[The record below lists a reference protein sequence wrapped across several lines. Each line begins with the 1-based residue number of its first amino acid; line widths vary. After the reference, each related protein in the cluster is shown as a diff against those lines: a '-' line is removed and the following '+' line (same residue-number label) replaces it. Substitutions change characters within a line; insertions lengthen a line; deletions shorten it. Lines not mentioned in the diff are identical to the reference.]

1 MYRRAKTL
9 EIALCGLVLMVV
21 MGFGF
26 HAVDTYNNNPSTDY
40 LSVDI
45 LQQAHS
51 QQQADLFDT
60 NVIICKPE
68 ATGFGV
74 YYELGYS
81 VTNNSTLV
89 ADLDLT
95 LLLKDTTGNIVSI
108 EDDYIFDIQPG
119 QTIYEDTLLGD
130 TRASGHTCEVIIKSV
145 DFADLDDTG
154 VDVSVLLTTITNLE
168 NSVTDIMTT
177 LTSHTDSIES
187 ISTRV
192 STLETDTTTGT
203 GSELN
208 TTLEP
213 RITALETKT
222 DTIETKTDTIETKL
236 STIETNITTLSD
248 KISGIET
255 NIQTLTDKI
264 EDIATT
270 IPTQSDPDTTLEPR
284 ITALETKT
292 DTIETKTTAIQTDIT
307 GLTGMLANIETSI
320 QTLAGR
326 IEEVAAGIVAQPD
339 PDPEPVITTGISGKV
354 YTDSNNNDTLDA
366 GESGVSGRSVIAV
379 NLTDQTDVSRDTTDA
394 NGDYSFELDAG
405 GYLVQVEGTDAYAY
419 VTILDGSVLT
429 QNLGL

>member
-9 EIALCGLVLMVV
+9 EITLCGLVLIAV

-51 QQQADLFDT
+51 QQQTDLFDT

-145 DFADLDDTG
+145 DFADLDDTE

-168 NSVTDIMTT
+168 NSVTGIMTT
-177 LTSHTDSIES
+177 LTSLTDRI
-187 ISTRV
+187 

-222 DTIETKTDTIETKL
+222 DTIETKTDAIETKL

-292 DTIETKTTAIQTDIT
+292 DTIETKTTEIQTDIT
-307 GLTGMLANIETSI
+307 GHTGMLANIETSI
-320 QTLAGR
+320 QTLADR

-339 PDPEPVITTGISGKV
+339 PDPEPVQTTGISGTV
-354 YTDSNNNDTLDA
+354 YTDSNNNGTLDA

-379 NLTDQTDVSRDTTDA
+379 NLTDQTDVSRTNTDA
-394 NGDYSFELDAG
+394 NGDYSFDIMAG
-405 GYLVQVEGTDAYAY
+405 GYLVQVEGTNAFAY